1 MKKIQAL
8 FVAFALIS
16 GSAFAQEARPAH
28 EVYSMMVWNFIKYI
42 QWPDQSGS
50 GDFIIGVVGNSEVY
64 NTLNTMYAGKPRGS
78 KTYVIKKFN
87 SASDVTTDCAVV
99 FIDKSKSND
108 FEAINNKVKGKN
120 TLVITDK
127 HGMGAKGSAINFT
140 TVDNKLKFELNQRA
154 VEASNLKVSGSLTSI
169 AILI

>member
-1 MKKIQAL
+1 MKKIKAL
-8 FVAFALIS
+8 VVALVLVS
-16 GSAFAQEARPAH
+16 GSAFAQERAAH

-42 QWPDQSGS
+42 QWPDQNESGE
-50 GDFIIGVVGNSEVY
+50 FVIGVVGNDAVY
-64 NTLNTMYAGKPRGS
+64 NSLNTMYAGKPRGS

-87 SASDVTTDCAVV
+87 SAANVTTDCSVI

-108 FEAINNKVKGKN
+108 FPVINNKVKGSN

-127 HGMGAKGSAINFT
+127 SGWGEKGSAINFT
-140 TVDNKLKFELNQRA
+140 LVDNKLKFELNQKA
-154 VEASNLKVSGSLTSI
+154 VEASNLKVASALTSI